1 MKTFKIEISA
11 RSFVLMLLIVLLL
24 VFLWEI
30 RLVFFIFFIAFILN
44 SAFRPLVDF
53 LETKKIPRI
62 ISAVVIYLLVFL
74 LLSLVLVTI
83 VNEAISQLGSLL
95 NQLPDILSKVVSY
108 LTQTFPW
115 LSNLINAEALKLSL
129 STYVSSVQNINVKV
143 DHLL

>member
-1 MKTFKIEISA
+1 MKTFKIEISVK
-11 RSFVLMLLIVLLL
+11 SFVLMLLIVFLL

-53 LETKKIPRI
+53 LETKKVPRI
-62 ISAVVIYLLVFL
+62 VSAIVIYLLFFL
-74 LLSLVLVTI
+74 LLTLVLVTI

-95 NQLPDILSKVVSY
+95 NQLPDILVKVVSY

-115 LSNLINAEALKLSL
+115 LNNL
-129 STYVSSVQNINVKV
+129 VKGSIII
-143 DHLL
+143 